1 MTAHER
7 RVARITWPLV
17 VLAAIG
23 GAFFIGLYALTQ
35 DETSRV
41 ALIGLLV
48 SSVGSVI
55 AVIVQRL
62 SNKVERVQEQMD
74 GGGDADRES

>member
-17 VLAAIG
+17 VLVLIG
-23 GAFFIGLYALTQ
+23 GAFFIGLYALTE

-62 SNKVERVQEQMD
+62 SNKVERVREQMD
-74 GGGDADRES
+74 GGDDADRES